1 MMSFVATV
9 FIDDEEMFE
18 FKQNALTIA
27 FYAKILS

>member
-1 MMSFVATV
+1 MMTFVVTV
-9 FIDDEEMFE
+9 FIDDEEMLE